1 MKLFMIGAT
10 GYVGSVVAERLKA
23 DGHDIT
29 GLARSADAAAQL
41 AAAGIEPV
49 RGAMGDRD
57 VLGEHATKA
66 DGVVQIATGGFLV
79 QALETVNEAVSTVD
93 TFLEA
98 LAGTDKPYVLT
109 GGTGA
114 YLDTGIAFPERVVTE
129 ADPISPPHFYSH
141 LGDILRKVAATENV
155 RTIVPALG
163 QVYGRAGG
171 YIGPV
176 ARLFNGVRKHG
187 VVHAVAPGTN
197 AFTFVHVDDLAD
209 LYALA
214 LRQTDTRGTFIAA
227 TDTVAAIDVARAV
240 SRAAGLGGEVEFVD
254 YTTMRELNGRVGEL
268 DFFVNCRA
276 SSQKAR
282 DVLGWQP
289 HRPGVIAELASLPTP
304 LDLNTVYPEP
314 RRHAAAELVK
324 F

>member
-23 DGHDIT
+23 DGHEIT
-29 GLARSADAAAQL
+29 GLARSADA

-79 QALETVNEAVSTVD
+79 QALETVNEAVGTVK
-93 TFLEA
+93 TLLAA
-98 LAGTDKPYVLT
+98 LAATDKPYVLT

-129 ADPISPPHFYSH
+129 ADPISPPHFYSP

-163 QVYGRAGG
+163 QVCT
-171 YIGPV
+171 
-176 ARLFNGVRKHG
+176 
-187 VVHAVAPGTN
+187 AVP
-197 AFTFVHVDDLAD
+197 
-209 LYALA
+209 
-214 LRQTDTRGTFIAA
+214 
-227 TDTVAAIDVARAV
+227 AAISALSHDFSTASANTEWSTRWLPVPTRSPLCMSMTWRTCMRWRFAELT
-240 SRAAGLGGEVEFVD
+240 RAA
-254 YTTMRELNGRVGEL
+254 R
-268 DFFVNCRA
+268 
-276 SSQKAR
+276 SSPPPTLSLR
-282 DVLGWQP
+282 SMS
-289 HRPGVIAELASLPTP
+289 PGQ
-304 LDLNTVYPEP
+304 
-314 RRHAAAELVK
+314 
-324 F
+324 